1 MAEVVNLS
9 QQYEVT
15 KGGTAVVMDLGI
27 ELDVLE
33 SILRENR
40 RLFSI

>member
-1 MAEVVNLS
+1 MSENIDLS
-9 QQYEVT
+9 HQYEVT
-15 KGGTAVVMDLGI
+15 WGGTAVVMDMGI